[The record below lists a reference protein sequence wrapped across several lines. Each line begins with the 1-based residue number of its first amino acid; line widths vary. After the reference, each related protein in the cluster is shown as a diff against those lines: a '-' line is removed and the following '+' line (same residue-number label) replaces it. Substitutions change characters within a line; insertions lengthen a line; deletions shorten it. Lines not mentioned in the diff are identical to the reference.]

1 MHASIYVIVVLFFL
15 LGCAER
21 KPYVRKASLPSAKT
35 IALPETKEGKL
46 PESYVVFG
54 KRYYPLPAAEGFVQL
69 GKASWYGGKFHGR
82 TTANGETYDMYKKTA
97 AHKILPFGTH
107 VKVTNLSNQSHTVV
121 RINDRGPFVKGR
133 VIDLSFAAAK
143 EIDLVTAG
151 VADVKVVAL
160 AKETGRTDTPSGSK
174 PVVAFRDPNKGTF
187 TIQVGAFQEKKNA
200 LQIADRLRILF
211 EYVHVEEYMDE
222 RAHRLYRVRIS
233 KSETLQQAR
242 LIEKRLEEMGFKEAF
257 VVSL

>member
-1 MHASIYVIVVLFFL
+1 MRVSIYVIVALFCL
-15 LGCAER
+15 LSCAEQR
-21 KPYVRKASLPSAKT
+21 PHVRKESPAGART
-35 IALPETKEGKL
+35 IALPETREGKL

-54 KRYYPLPAAEGFVQL
+54 KRYYPLPAAEGFIQL

-82 TTANGETYDMYKKTA
+82 STASGETYDMHKKTA
-97 AHKILPFGTH
+97 AHKILPFGTY
-107 VKVTNLSNQSHTVV
+107 VKVTNLSNQRYTVV

-133 VIDLSFAAAK
+133 IIDLSFAAAK
-143 EIDLVTAG
+143 EIDLVVAG

-160 AKETGRTDTPSGSK
+160 AKETGKTDTPSGSK

-200 LQIADRLRILF
+200 LQIAGRLRVLF
-211 EYVHVEEYMDE
+211 EYVQVEECTDE
-222 RAHRLYRVRIS
+222 RAHRLYRVWIS